1 MNIETAR
8 QNLSTKA
15 VGELTQ
21 ALLAVGREGTL
32 SDLQAVMA
40 HVKHADQHVRD
51 AAIQAT
57 TTLILS
63 NLITHF
69 NDLEPAM
76 RQKLGIIMESLDPL
90 IIDEIGKE
98 LYSED
103 ENRRLRAVQV
113 LGLLKKNPS
122 VRTVLAK
129 LVQDRDV
136 KIRATAINL
145 MGKFVD
151 PRDHDV
157 ILSLVND
164 PDKRVRANTIEALE
178 GLGNKRVV
186 PILLRLR
193 KDPNNRIRGNVL
205 KALYNLGFTEISEDL
220 MEMLKSH
227 DNFMRASSLWV
238 VSQIKLV
245 TREIEDQAGYFLLS
259 DDEMVFRNAEKAL
272 TALNTPRS
280 QGYIRYLMDQSEA
293 RNKTAQNPAAATVA
307 GK

>member
-1 MNIETAR
+1 
-8 QNLSTKA
+8 
-15 VGELTQ
+15 
-21 ALLAVGREGTL
+21 
-32 SDLQAVMA
+32 
-40 HVKHADQHVRD
+40 
-51 AAIQAT
+51 
-57 TTLILS
+57 
-63 NLITHF
+63 
-69 NDLEPAM
+69 
-76 RQKLGIIMESLDPL
+76 
-90 IIDEIGKE
+90 
-98 LYSED
+98 
-103 ENRRLRAVQV
+103 
-113 LGLLKKNPS
+113 
-122 VRTVLAK
+122 
-129 LVQDRDV
+129 VQDRDV